1 MQALDAARW
10 PDTRAELWEWLDAAL
25 PQRCLIHVTVDIDAI
40 DPAFAP
46 GVSHFEP
53 GGLSVRNILDVIHAL
68 VPPPPPPR
76 QSPRQPPP
84 VMGIID
90 DIPRP
95 DWPGRERYVVG
106 ADVVEY
112 NAVRDF
118 GGSTSGDGSGEPGMT
133 AMVGAK
139 LLKELAAVLHRARI
153 AMAAAAT
160 KTTTATTTT

>member
-1 MQALDAARW
+1 MLQLQAEPSRNVSLA
-10 PDTRAELWEWLDAAL
+10 TRRRLDAAL
-25 PQRCLIHVTVDIDAI
+25 PQRCLIHITIDIDAL

-68 VPPPPPPR
+68 VPPPP
-76 QSPRQPPP
+76 QSPRQPPS
-84 VMGIID
+84 VMG

-112 NAVRDF
+112 NALRDF

-160 KTTTATTTT
+160 TTKTTTT